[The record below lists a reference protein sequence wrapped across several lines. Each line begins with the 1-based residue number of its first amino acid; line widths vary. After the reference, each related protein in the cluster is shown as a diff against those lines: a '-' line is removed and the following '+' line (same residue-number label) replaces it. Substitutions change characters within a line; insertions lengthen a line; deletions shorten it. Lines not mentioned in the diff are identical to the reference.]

1 MALENAQSTGGRL
14 MLRLTTTCNSACAHC
29 TIADIAHHGEKS
41 ARDALAE
48 MKQGRETG
56 CTELVFMR
64 GEVTLREDFL
74 PLVRHAREIGYE
86 FIQVQTNGRAL
97 ARGAYLRTAL
107 AAGIDFFEVSLF
119 GHVAG
124 LHDIIDG
131 TPGAFREVV
140 AGLKNLSRARC
151 SYMLTIPVL
160 KRNYMVLPQIVRR
173 AANVGAPRVQFNFS
187 RPVATPIGWNT
198 APLVRLEEASPWIRR
213 AIREA
218 EKLGL
223 SSGTEAV
230 PLCHLRDEEQAGSDV
245 SENFGRHR
253 VADVHRLET
262 SMESHR
268 ETSRPKPEPCQQC
281 SQVSVC
287 PTTWAAYQELYGT
300 AEFVPF
306 D

>member
-1 MALENAQSTGGRL
+1 MAADDAQRSNGRL

-29 TIADIAHHGEKS
+29 TIADIAQHGEKS
-41 ARDALAE
+41 SRDALAE
-48 MKQGRETG
+48 MKQGREAG

-74 PLVRHAREIGYE
+74 PLVRHAREMGYE
-86 FIQVQTNGRAL
+86 FIQIQTNGRAL
-97 ARGAYLRTAL
+97 SRGTYLRTAL

-140 AGLKNLSRARC
+140 TGLKNLSRT
-151 SYMLTIPVL
+151 SSSFMLTIPVL

-187 RPVATPIGWNT
+187 RPVASPSGWNT

-218 EKLGL
+218 ESLGL
-223 SSGTEAV
+223 ESGTEAV
-230 PLCHLRDEEQAGSDV
+230 PLCHLRDEGQAGADI
-245 SENFGRHR
+245 SEDFGRHR

-262 SMESHR
+262 SMDTHR
-268 ETSRPKPEPCQQC
+268 ETSRPKPEPCQRC
-281 SQVSVC
+281 RLVSAC